1 MQLISKYNTTS
12 CIAKTNRIMIKKFNE
27 ARLHED
33 ILSSISELGF
43 VQPTP
48 IQAASIPYILDDTRD
63 LVALAHTGTGKTAAF
78 GLPLI
83 QLTDKGSN
91 TTQTLILS
99 PTRELC
105 MQIAQDIKNYSKNFS
120 DLKVLAVYG
129 GAGIEGQI
137 KILKKGVHI
146 VVGTPGRT
154 LDLIK
159 RKALQV
165 NNIKWLVLDEADE
178 MLNMGFQE
186 DLDAILENT
195 SSEKRTFLFSATM
208 PNGVLRIAKRYMTEW
223 EKIAVDSENTSADSL
238 EHIYYVA
245 HSRNRFE
252 ALKRII
258 DEQPNIYAIVFCR
271 TRNEAK
277 ELADS
282 MIQSGY
288 NADALHGDVPQ
299 AQRTVVMNRF
309 KNRQLQLL
317 IATDVAARGVDVNDL
332 THVIN
337 YNLPDDLE
345 VYIHRSGRTGRAG
358 KKGIS
363 VAIVHTREVHK
374 IKDLEKLASLK
385 FKKMAIPTGTDI
397 CKNQLFNLVDR
408 IESVE
413 VNDKQIEAIIPHI
426 VDKLSWLSREEL
438 IKRIVSIEYNR
449 FLEYYKNAEDL
460 NITVNEKDKKSEKK
474 FVALQVSI
482 GSKHGMDARSL
493 MNMVNDITN
502 TNNIAIGK
510 ISVNKGQTIFEVE
523 RDMKKMIL
531 DAFKIVTEE
540 YPDVVAKE
548 FIGGVRERG
557 SSSRGKK
564 RTQTCGRNH
573 MGGNTNNKKG
583 NRSKRKR

>member
-1 MQLISKYNTTS
+1 
-12 CIAKTNRIMIKKFNE
+12 MIKKFNE

-43 VQPTP
+43 VEPTP
-48 IQAASIPYILDDTRD
+48 IQANSIPYILNDSKD

-83 QLTDKGSN
+83 QLTEREKN
-91 TTQTLILS
+91 ITQTLILS

-105 MQIAQDIKNYSKNFS
+105 MQIAQDIKNYSKNFAN
-120 DLKVLAVYG
+120 LKVLAVYG
-129 GAGIEGQI
+129 GAGIDGQI
-137 KILKKGVHI
+137 KTLKKGVHI

-195 SSEKRTFLFSATM
+195 PAEKRTFLFSATM
-208 PNGVLRIAKRYMTEW
+208 PNGVLRIAKKYMRDW
-223 EKIAVDSENTSADSL
+223 KKIAVDSENTSADSL

-252 ALKRII
+252 ALKRIV

-277 ELADS
+277 ELAES
-282 MIQSGY
+282 MIQNGY

-363 VAIVHTREVHK
+363 VAIVHTREMYK

-385 FKKMAIPTGTDI
+385 FRKMAIPTGQDI
-397 CKNQLFNLVDR
+397 CQKQLFNLVER

-413 VNDKQIEAIIPHI
+413 VDDKQIEAIIPHI

-438 IKRIVSIEYNR
+438 IKRFVSIEYNR

-460 NITVNEKDKKSEKK
+460 NVTVNEKGKRSEKK
-474 FVALQVSI
+474 FVALQISV

-502 TNNIAIGK
+502 TNDIAIGK
-510 ISVNKGQTIFEVE
+510 ISVNKGQTVFEVE
-523 RDMKKMIL
+523 SGMKKTIL

-540 YPDVVAKE
+540 YPDVIVRE
-548 FIGGVRERG
+548 FIGGVRERKK
-557 SSSRGKK
+557 SSRGKK
-564 RTQTCGRNH
+564 REQTRSRNYSGRNA
-573 MGGNTNNKKG
+573 KKG
-583 NRSKRKR
+583 NRGKRKR